1 MWDFSIGRSVSIMMR
16 TWPFI
21 VFRMIVYFGITVA
34 YIMAT
39 GTGASVG
46 YGVGHISTDP
56 DGPVSF
62 ALWGGVVGFG
72 IVSIAVYWIREYIL
86 YVLKAGHIAVM
97 VHLIDGHDVPDGQGQ
112 IAYAKEVVTQRFA
125 EANILFVIDQL
136 VKGAIRAIT
145 GLIGGVAA
153 FLPIPGLSGIV
164 SFINTVIRISLT
176 YVDEIIFGYNIRIN
190 SSSPFEPAQQ
200 GRRPLR
206 PERHEDGQERDVA
219 GADPVGRHLRHL
231 PAHAG
236 AGWGRPVP
244 HARPVERLERRAG
257 DRLCVGTEGCL
268 RRALRHRLA
277 HAGLFQDDRRAG
289 ARSGMG
295 PQAHRGVAPVPRTEG
310 QGGAVFR
317 REVGGASAAV
327 EHLKMIDAVLVG
339 VGAFSLFD
347 VVAIRLLPRTG
358 WTSGVRMPAFG
369 CGRCSRWLPRSVA
382 LRMSVVAVGV
392 R

>member
-72 IVSIAVYWIREYIL
+72 VVSIAVYWIREYIL

-97 VHLIDGHDVPDGQGQ
+97 VHLIDGHDVPDGRGQ

-125 EANILFVIDQL
+125 EANILFVVDQL

-176 YVDEIIFGYNIRIN
+176 YVDEIILGYNIRIN
-190 SSSPFEPAQQ
+190 SSSPFETARQGVVLYAQNGKHMVKNAVWLAVIMWGVSFVIFLLMLAPAATILWIM
-200 GRRPLR
+200 P
-206 PERHEDGQERDVA
+206 GQ
-219 GADPVGRHLRHL
+219 L
-231 PAHAG
+231 
-236 AGWGRPVP
+236 AGWAFVLAIVFAWAFKAAFIEPFAIASLMQVYFE
-244 HARPVERLERRAG
+244 AI
-257 DRLCVGTEGCL
+257 EGQTPNPEWD
-268 RRALRHRLA
+268 HRLA
-277 HAGLFQDDRRAG
+277 EASSKFRELRDRALG
-289 ARSGMG
+289 SF
-295 PQAHRGVAPVPRTEG
+295 
-310 QGGAVFR
+310 GG
-317 REVGGASAAV
+317 G
-327 EHLKMIDAVLVG
+327 
-339 VGAFSLFD
+339 
-347 VVAIRLLPRTG
+347 
-358 WTSGVRMPAFG
+358 
-369 CGRCSRWLPRSVA
+369 SRWDTPRA
-382 LRMSVVAVGV
+382 A
-392 R
+392 